1 MSGSTLM
8 RNPADT
14 DVWTVCG
21 GSPAADAGPV
31 RADGFKHLLVPSL
44 AAACL
49 AGAPWEFTNVPDI
62 ADRHALG
69 GIVSALGGRVEHDGD
84 RMTVDPRGLTGHE
97 IPAALSQGVHGGMYL
112 LPTLLAARGR
122 VVSGTHG
129 GCSIGDGA
137 GGARPTGHVAR
148 VLEAF
153 GATCEATAGGFS
165 ARAPRGG
172 LRGATLDMADFADVE
187 PATGTLTGPYYSGA
201 TKTALLAAAT
211 ATGTTEI
218 RNPYPKLDVYGLVRV
233 LAEAG
238 VAVETAPGRI
248 VVEGVGGPLGA
259 ARVTVPSDLMEVV
272 TFVALAVHL
281 RRPLELAL
289 DGAEEV
295 RAGLAPELR
304 YLDAMGV
311 PLEWGPS
318 SLRIGEPARLRAT
331 DVLAA
336 SHFAYSDAQP
346 LFALMLL
353 GADGPAT
360 LTDLVWH
367 GGRFGYAE
375 GLRAL
380 GARLDL
386 SGNRLT
392 TTPSRLRPAGTDLV
406 AGDLRAAATLV
417 LAALGTGVPQRLV
430 GVGHLRRG
438 YQDLAAKLT
447 SLGATITPEDAS

>member
-1 MSGSTLM
+1 MSGTTLT
-8 RNPADT
+8 RSPVDT
-14 DVWTVCG
+14 DVWTVCAG
-21 GSPAADAGPV
+21 PPPADPGPV
-31 RADGFKHLLVPSL
+31 RANGFKHLLVPTL

-49 AGAPWEFTNVPDI
+49 ADAPWEFANVPDI

-69 GIVSALGGRVEHDGD
+69 GIVTALGGRVEHDGN
-84 RMTVDPRGLTGHE
+84 RTVVDPRGLTGHH
-97 IPAALSQGVHGGMYL
+97 IPAELSAGVHGGMYL
-112 LPTLLAARGR
+112 LPVLLAARGR

-129 GCSIGDGA
+129 GCDIGGGA
-137 GGARPTGHVAR
+137 GGARPTGHVVR

-153 GATCEATAGGFS
+153 GATCEAGPDGFR

-172 LRGATLDMADFADVE
+172 LRGTTLDMADFAEVE
-187 PATGTLTGPYYSGA
+187 PVTGTLTGPYYSGA

-218 RNPYPKLDVYGLVRV
+218 RNPYPKLDAFGLARV
-233 LAEAG
+233 LADAG
-238 VAVETAPGRI
+238 VAVHTAPDRI
-248 VVEGVGGPLGA
+248 LVEGAGGPLGA

-281 RRPLELAL
+281 RRPLRLAL
-289 DGAEEV
+289 HGVPQV
-295 RAGLAPELR
+295 RTGLAPELH

-311 PLEWGPS
+311 PLQWGPS
-318 SLRIGEPARLRAT
+318 DLHIGVPARLRAT

-353 GADGPAT
+353 GADAPAT
-360 LTDLVWH
+360 LTDLVWRA
-367 GGRFGYAE
+367 GRFGYTD

-386 SGNRLT
+386 HGDRLT
-392 TTPSRLRPAGTDLV
+392 TAPSRLRPAGTDLV

-417 LAALGTGVPQRLV
+417 LAALGTDTPQRVV
-430 GVGHLRRG
+430 GVGHLHRG

-447 SLGATITPEDAS
+447 SLGAVITPGEAR